1 MSGIAALRQLLKR
14 GRYDNDAMYDIL
26 MKQQQKGYTNLNK
39 AEKAQYDQLYNIFG
53 RDAMETMEGRLFHA
67 LGGKYP
73 ELDDMVKGGKY
84 LDDDVLTNMFNR
96 KIDSVIDDFA
106 ARADDLKGA
115 KNPDEEAIS
124 LLEELMEYDL
134 PELIQDRKSIND
146 ISGGLFADDMMTV
159 DPEGRLDVLVDAVDD
174 MYKNA
179 YSGVD
184 VPYMEASVVDELGAA
199 MSPEYLAH
207 NLRGAKAHVNTLP
220 KAQKAH
226 KKKSGTVEDTDF
238 WDEDLGGDRGVQD
251 KNPSDIRFDATYGNV
266 AKEGK
271 YTPVDLPVEGTMDPS
286 NQIQWDPNPR
296 QPGDFSEIDAAGQKL
311 KDQLEA
317 VEARRRTGARSEGF
331 FPEDHKKFDAEAD
344 AITAEI
350 EAEIA
355 RLKKKKTG
363 GIVKR
368 AGGGIMSG
376 PLYNRDF

>member
-124 LLEELMEYDL
+124 LLEELMEYEL
-134 PELIQDRKSIND
+134 PELLNERKSIND
-146 ISGGLFADDMMTV
+146 MSGGFFADDMMTV
-159 DPEGRLDVLVDAVDD
+159 DPEGRLDVLVDAVED

-199 MSPEYLAH
+199 MSPDYLRH
-207 NLRGAKAHVNTLP
+207 NLLGTKRHLNSLP
-220 KAQKAH
+220 ETQIKH
-226 KKKSGTVEDTDF
+226 KKTSGTGEDMDF
-238 WDEDLGGDRGVQD
+238 WDEDLGGDRGIQD
-251 KNPSDIRFDATYGNV
+251 KDPSDIRFDATYGNV

-271 YTPVDLPVEGTMDPS
+271 YTPTEPLDPS
-286 NQIQWDPNPR
+286 FDAALDPSSGEWQYQTLGSEERALRGLEASVEEVYDLETRLYDLNNLVKQEGGLMSNTNLQKIR
-296 QPGDFSEIDAAGQKL
+296 GEISEIQNKL
-311 KDQLEA
+311 KTIQTDI
-317 VEARRRTGARSEGF
+317 
-331 FPEDHKKFDAEAD
+331 PKK
-344 AITAEI
+344 
-350 EAEIA
+350 
-355 RLKKKKTG
+355 
-363 GIVKR
+363 
-368 AGGGIMSG
+368 AGGGFIDG